1 MQFEVLYQE
10 LAHGAEIIHA
20 LAMGVTQAEAQ
31 IKPDPES
38 WSILEVLCH
47 LHDIEREDFS
57 QRLDSILHRPAEEW
71 TIFDPGTWVE
81 SREYNKRNF
90 TETLNSFLEE
100 RNKSLAWLKNLSSP
114 NWESEHTDQYGSIK
128 AGEMFSAWVD
138 HDNLHIRQLVELRQA
153 RIVRVAEPYDVSYA
167 GEW

>member
-1 MQFEVLYQE
+1 MQFEILYQE
-10 LAHGAEIIHA
+10 LVHGAEIIHA
-20 LAMGVTQAEAQ
+20 LAMGWTQAEAQ
-31 IKPDPES
+31 IKPDPEP

-47 LHDIEREDFS
+47 LHDI
-57 QRLDSILHRPAEEW
+57 
-71 TIFDPGTWVE
+71 DPGTWVE

-100 RNKSLAWLKNLSSP
+100 RNKSLAWLKNLSTP

-153 RIVRVAEPYDVSYA
+153 RIVRLAEPYDVSYA

>member
-1 MQFEVLYQE
+1 
-10 LAHGAEIIHA
+10 
-20 LAMGVTQAEAQ
+20 
-31 IKPDPES
+31 
-38 WSILEVLCH
+38 
-47 LHDIEREDFS
+47 
-57 QRLDSILHRPAEEW
+57 
-71 TIFDPGTWVE
+71 WVE

-100 RNKSLAWLKNLSSP
+100 RNKSLAWLKNLSAP
-114 NWESEHTDQYGSIK
+114 NWESEHTDQYGSLK

-153 RIVRVAEPYDVSYA
+153 RIVRLAEPYDVSYA